1 MNDVNVRVTMKGSM
15 KRGVMVSNT
24 FRMDQDEANRFVLG
38 IQDLPHI
45 AKIDMIDIGAIHG
58 MSAEKSTEFVK
69 MLGGL

>member
-1 MNDVNVRVTMKGSM
+1 
-15 KRGVMVSNT
+15 MVSNT